1 MKKLILSLAIAAIAA
16 GSAMAQVSVGAG
28 YLNQTSKS
36 SLSESSSSKGSSDG
50 FYVGAAFSCPIIAGL
65 SVDPGVYYGFLTSS
79 TDVNIAG
86 FELANGKTQSHYLMI
101 PIDLRYSFHAL
112 DFLDVFALAGPR
124 FNVGLASTT
133 TVSALGDA
141 VEQKVDNYG
150 ENSSLQRFDFGL
162 GVGIGFDLFQ
172 MVRIKVGYDW
182 GLLDVNKTDAITTN
196 NSMLHAGVA
205 FLF

>member
-36 SLSESSSSKGSSDG
+36 SLSESSSSKGNSDG

-141 VEQKVDNYG
+141 VEQKIDNYG

-172 MVRIKVGYDW
+172 MVRVKFGYDW
-182 GLLDVNKTDAITTN
+182 GLLDIDKNDSMKTSCSGWNIGA
-196 NSMLHAGVA
+196 A

>member
-16 GSAMAQVSVGAG
+16 GSTMAQVSVGAG

-182 GLLDVNKTDAITTN
+182 GLLDVNKTDAVTTN

>member
-172 MVRIKVGYDW
+172 MVRIKVGYD
-182 GLLDVNKTDAITTN
+182 
-196 NSMLHAGVA
+196 
-205 FLF
+205 

>member
-133 TVSALGDA
+133 TISALGDA

-182 GLLDVNKTDAITTN
+182 GLLDVNKTDAVTTN

>member
-133 TVSALGDA
+133 TVSALGAA

-182 GLLDVNKTDAITTN
+182 GLLDVNKTDAVTTN

>member
-112 DFLDVFALAGPR
+112 DFLDVFALAGPEIQCRTR
-124 FNVGLASTT
+124 FHHH
-133 TVSALGDA
+133 
-141 VEQKVDNYG
+141 
-150 ENSSLQRFDFGL
+150 RFGS
-162 GVGIGFDLFQ
+162 
-172 MVRIKVGYDW
+172 R
-182 GLLDVNKTDAITTN
+182 
-196 NSMLHAGVA
+196 
-205 FLF
+205 

>member
-50 FYVGAAFSCPIIAGL
+50 FYVGADFSCPIIAGL

-182 GLLDVNKTDAITTN
+182 GLLDVNKTDAVTTN

>member
-36 SLSESSSSKGSSDG
+36 SLSENSSSKGNSDG
-50 FYVGAAFSCPIIAGL
+50 FYVGATFSCPIIAGL

-182 GLLDVNKTDAITTN
+182 GLLDVNKADAVTTN

>member
-36 SLSESSSSKGSSDG
+36 SLSENSSSKGSSDG

-141 VEQKVDNYG
+141 VEQKIDNYG

-182 GLLDVNKTDAITTN
+182 GLLDVNKTDAVTTN

>member
-36 SLSESSSSKGSSDG
+36 SLSESSISKGSSDG

-182 GLLDVNKTDAITTN
+182 GLLDVNKTDAVTTN

>member
-182 GLLDVNKTDAITTN
+182 GLLDVNKTDAVTTN

>member
-36 SLSESSSSKGSSDG
+36 SLSESSSSKGNSDG

-112 DFLDVFALAGPR
+112 DFLDVFAMAGPR

-182 GLLDVNKTDAITTN
+182 GLLDVNKTDAVTTN

>member
-86 FELANGKTQSHYLMI
+86 FELANRKTQSHYLMI

-182 GLLDVNKTDAITTN
+182 GLLDVNKTDAVTTN

>member
-36 SLSESSSSKGSSDG
+36 SLSENSSSKGSSDG

-182 GLLDVNKTDAITTN
+182 GLLDVNKTDAVTTN

>member
-141 VEQKVDNYG
+141 VEQKIDNYG

-182 GLLDVNKTDAITTN
+182 GLLDVNKTDAVTTN

>member
-36 SLSESSSSKGSSDG
+36 SLSESNSSKGSSDG

-182 GLLDVNKTDAITTN
+182 GLLDVNKTDAVTTN

>member
-1 MKKLILSLAIAAIAA
+1 MKKLILSLAIVAIAA

-182 GLLDVNKTDAITTN
+182 GLLDVNKTDAVTTN

>member
-36 SLSESSSSKGSSDG
+36 SLSESSISKGSSDG

-182 GLLDVNKTDAITTN
+182 GLLDVNKTDAVTPN

>member
-36 SLSESSSSKGSSDG
+36 SLSENSSSKGSSDG

>member
-16 GSAMAQVSVGAG
+16 GNAMAQVSVGAG

-182 GLLDVNKTDAITTN
+182 GLLDVNKTDAVTTN

>member
-65 SVDPGVYYGFLTSS
+65 SVDPGIYYGFLTSS

>member
-141 VEQKVDNYG
+141 VEQKIDNYG

>member
-133 TVSALGDA
+133 TVSALGVA